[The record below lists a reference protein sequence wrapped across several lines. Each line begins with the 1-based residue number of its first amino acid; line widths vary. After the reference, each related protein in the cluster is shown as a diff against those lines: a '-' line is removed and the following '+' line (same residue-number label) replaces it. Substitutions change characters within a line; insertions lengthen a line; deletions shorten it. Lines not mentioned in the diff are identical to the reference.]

1 MGTFGAQE
9 ICKAMEIND
18 LRKTLRL
25 YLVTD
30 RPLAMGRELEW
41 IVAEAV
47 KGGATMVQLRE
58 KDIDTRGFI
67 ELAKRLQPVLRE
79 AGVPLIINDRVDVAL
94 AVDADGVHIG
104 QSDMPYEIARRL
116 LGPDKIIGLSVE
128 NMDEVREANSLDVDY
143 IGVSPVY
150 STATKTDTAPPFG
163 LDGLREAV
171 LLSRHPAVAIGGMNA
186 RTAPEVLKTGVD
198 GIAVVSAICSA
209 PSPREAA
216 AYLRSIPQ

>member
-1 MGTFGAQE
+1 M
-9 ICKAMEIND
+9 KAEQ
-18 LRKTLRL
+18 LRL

-30 RPLAMGRELEW
+30 RPLSLGRDIAWVVE
-41 IVAEAV
+41 EAV

-58 KDIDTRGFI
+58 KDIDTREFI
-67 ELAKRLQPVLRE
+67 ALAQRLKPILKD

-104 QSDMPYEIARRL
+104 QSDMPYDIARRL

-128 NMDEVREANSLDVDY
+128 NMDEVLEANSLDVDY

-163 LDGLREAV
+163 LVGLKKAV
-171 LLSRHPAVAIGGMNA
+171 ELSAHPAVAIGGMNA
-186 RTAPEVLKTGVD
+186 ATAPDVLATGVD

-209 PSPREAA
+209 PDPQEAA
-216 AYLRSIPQ
+216 RRLKAIPGRGRG